1 MYKSEVRAMGQVTIY
16 LEDEIEKKMTAAAKT
31 EHLSKSKWIAS
42 LIKAKVASEW
52 PESITQL
59 AGAWK
64 DLSLAEEDRAGLGRD
79 VEREAL

>member
-1 MYKSEVRAMGQVTIY
+1 MGQVTIY
-16 LEDEIEKKMTAAAKT
+16 LEDEIEEKMSAAAKS

-52 PESITQL
+52 PESVVRL

-64 DLSLAEEDRAGLGRD
+64 DLSLAEEDRANLGRD

>member
-1 MYKSEVRAMGQVTIY
+1 MGQVTIY
-16 LEDEIEKKMTAAAKT
+16 LEDDVEKKMSAAAKA
-31 EHLSKSKWIAS
+31 EHLSKSNWVAS

-52 PESITQL
+52 PESITHL

-64 DLSLAEEDRAGLGRD
+64 DLSLAEEDRASPGQD

>member
-1 MYKSEVRAMGQVTIY
+1 MGQVTIY
-16 LEDEIEKKMTAAAKT
+16 LEDEIEEKMSRAAKS
-31 EHLSKSKWIAS
+31 EHLSKSKWIAG

-52 PESITQL
+52 PESVVQL

-64 DLSLAEEDRAGLGRD
+64 DLSLVEEGRASLGQD

>member
-1 MYKSEVRAMGQVTIY
+1 MGQVTIY
-16 LEDEIEKKMTAAAKT
+16 LEDEVEEKMSAAAKS

-52 PESITQL
+52 PVSITHL

-64 DLSLAEEDRAGLGRD
+64 DLSLVEEGRASLGQD
-79 VEREAL
+79 VDREAL